1 MNSYMKRKDMS
12 MSNNAS
18 NFVETYYDA
27 SDLITFAVRLMQAV
41 GLAQDRARVVA
52 EVLVEADLMG
62 HSTHGLQL
70 LAAYLGE
77 LEADSMAKEGEPSII
92 ADRGSAV
99 TWDGRYL
106 PGPWLIKR
114 AMDLAFERVQEH
126 PVVTVV
132 IRRSHHIACLAAYL
146 ESATEKG
153 LLALLTTSD
162 PSVQTVAPFGGI
174 QPVYT
179 PNPIA
184 AGIPTPKAPIIFDIS
199 MSTTANGKVSQFQN
213 QGQRLPGQ
221 WLLDNQGNASDNP
234 ADMYS
239 DPPGS
244 VLPLGGLDLGYKGF
258 ALGLLVEAFTGAL
271 GGHGR
276 ADEPKQWGA
285 SVFLQVIDPAAF
297 GGSDYFVREMEW
309 LAEACRTN
317 PTKPGAPPVR
327 LPGSRALQLR
337 DEQLKKGVALYP
349 DIMPML
355 RPWAEKLE
363 VSLPVSISVR

>member
-1 MNSYMKRKDMS
+1 

-18 NFVETYYDA
+18 NFVKPTYAA
-27 SDLITFAVRLMQAV
+27 SDLIKVAVKLMQAV

-52 EVLVEADLMG
+52 EILLEADLMG

-70 LAAYLGE
+70 LAAYLKE

-92 ADRGSAV
+92 ADRSSAV

-106 PGPWLIKR
+106 PGPWLVKR

-146 ESATEKG
+146 EKATEKG
-153 LLALLTTSD
+153 LVMLLATSD
-162 PSVQTVAPFGGI
+162 PSSQTVAPYGGI

-184 AGIPTPKAPIIFDIS
+184 AGIPTQGDPILLDIS
-199 MSTTANGKVSQFQN
+199 MSTTANGIVNRFHNEGRQ
-213 QGQRLPGQ
+213 LPGP
-221 WLLDNQGNASDNP
+221 WLLDNQGNISDNP
-234 ADMYS
+234 ADMFS

-258 ALGLLVEAFTGAL
+258 TLGLLVEVLTAGL
-271 GGHGR
+271 GGYGR

-285 SVFLQVIDPAAF
+285 SVFLQVMDPAAF
-297 GGSDYFVREMEW
+297 GGSDHFIRETEW
-309 LAEACRTN
+309 LAEACRIN
-317 PTKPGAPPVR
+317 PTKLGEPPVR
-327 LPGSRALQLR
+327 LPGSRARQLR
-337 DEQLKKGVALYP
+337 AEQLKNGVILYP
-349 DIMPML
+349 TIMPTL
-355 RPWAEKLE
+355 KPWAEKLGIP
-363 VSLPVSISVR
+363 LPVPISTE

>member
-1 MNSYMKRKDMS
+1 MKRKDMS
-12 MSNNAS
+12 MSNNTS

-52 EVLVEADLMG
+52 EILVEADLMG

-77 LEADSMAKEGEPSII
+77 LEADSMTKEGEPSII
-92 ADRGSAV
+92 VDRGSAV

-106 PGPWLIKR
+106 PGPWLVKR

-146 ESATEKG
+146 ERATERG
-153 LLALLTTSD
+153 LLMLLTTSD
-162 PSVQTVAPFGGI
+162 PSVQTVAPYGGI

-184 AGIPTPKAPIIFDIS
+184 AGIPTQKDPIILDLS
-199 MSTTANGKVSQFQN
+199 MSTTANGIVNRFHN
-213 QGQRLPGQ
+213 QGRQLPGP
-221 WLLDNQGNASDNP
+221 WLLDNGGNISDNP
-234 ADMYS
+234 ADLFS
-239 DPPGS
+239 EPPGS
-244 VLPLGGLDLGYKGF
+244 ILPLGGLDLGYKGF
-258 ALGLLVEAFTGAL
+258 ALGVLVEALTAAM
-271 GGHGR
+271 GGYGR
-276 ADEPKQWGA
+276 ADEPRQWGA
-285 SVFLQVIDPAAF
+285 SVFLQVMDPAAF
-297 GGSDYFVREMEW
+297 GTGEGFIRETEW

-317 PTKPGAPPVR
+317 PTKPGEPKVR

-337 DEQLKKGVALYP
+337 AEQLEKGVVLYP
-349 DIMPML
+349 SIMPAL
-355 RPWAEKLE
+355 KPWAEKLDIP
-363 VSLPVSISVR
+363 LPVPVSTK